1 MQYVII
7 TSLENFAALN
17 NGKPDTGRMSI
28 GSYFHMIGP
37 AHLIANDPGLIKI
50 TIFLIKIKKSDFFY
64 LNRIFSI

>member
-37 AHLIANDPGLIKI
+37 AHLIANDLVYVRSLRAKVW
-50 TIFLIKIKKSDFFY
+50 
-64 LNRIFSI
+64 